1 MEFDIEK
8 FKNTQR
14 WIIIGQWDKAGRTES
29 IRDAAIAK
37 GYHVTDRVVRDQAVF
52 CSANQLDELE
62 KAVK

>member
-1 MEFDIEK
+1 MDIEK

-14 WIIIGQWDKAGRTES
+14 WLVIGKWDAAGRTEA
-29 IRDAAIAK
+29 IRDAAIKK
-37 GYHVTDRVVRDQAVF
+37 GYPVTARVVKYQEVF